1 MFQILSFAMGL
12 GISITSAVT
21 GTLDKFFVVLLASAL
36 LLMAI
41 DTQRIKRTAAECK
54 AFSFFSKH
62 CKSISF
68 IAFLIWIAIL
78 LMPIFQLSPEL
89 ITSAEN
95 MGIEL
100 SWYRR
105 ISWWNTWW
113 APLVCMLLWLLTWIM
128 IALDPVKI
136 KTPHTDKE
144 IHYPHH

>member
-1 MFQILSFAMGL
+1 MFTALAFFIPL
-12 GISITSAVT
+12 GISIISAIL
-21 GTLDKFFVVLLASAL
+21 GTLDKFFVVLLACAL

-41 DTQRIKRTAAECK
+41 DTQRIKRTAAEYK

-68 IAFLIWIAIL
+68 IVFLIWIAIL

-89 ITSAEN
+89 ITSAKN

-136 KTPHTDKE
+136 KTLHRDKE

>member
-1 MFQILSFAMGL
+1 MFTALAFFIPL
-12 GISITSAVT
+12 GISIISAIL
-21 GTLDKFFVVLLASAL
+21 GTLDKFFVVLLACAL

-41 DTQRIKRTAAECK
+41 DTQRIKRTAAEYK

-68 IAFLIWIAIL
+68 IVFLIWIAIL

-89 ITSAEN
+89 ITSAKN

>member
-1 MFQILSFAMGL
+1 MFQIFSLAVGL
-12 GISITSAVT
+12 GIAITSAVA
-21 GTLDKFFVVLLASAL
+21 GNLDTSFVVLLACTL

-41 DTQRIKRTAAECK
+41 DTQRIKRAATECK

-89 ITSAEN
+89 ISAAKN

-100 SWYRR
+100 PWYRC
-105 ISWWNTWW
+105 ISWWNTRW
-113 APLVCMLLWLLTWIM
+113 APLIYLLLWLLTWIM

-136 KTPHTDKE
+136 KTPHTDRE
-144 IHYPHH
+144 TR

>member
-1 MFQILSFAMGL
+1 MFQIFSLAVGL
-12 GISITSAVT
+12 GIAITSAVA
-21 GTLDKFFVVLLASAL
+21 GNLDKFFVVLLACAL

-41 DTQRIKRTAAECK
+41 DAQKIKRAATECK

-89 ITSAEN
+89 ISAAKN

-100 SWYRR
+100 PWYRC

-113 APLVCMLLWLLTWIM
+113 APLIYFLLWLLTWIM

-136 KTPHTDKE
+136 KTLHTDRE
-144 IHYPHH
+144 TR

>member
-1 MFQILSFAMGL
+1 MFQIFSLAVGL
-12 GISITSAVT
+12 GIAITSAVA
-21 GTLDKFFVVLLASAL
+21 GNLDISFVVLLACTL

-41 DTQRIKRTAAECK
+41 DTQRIKRAATECK

-89 ITSAEN
+89 ITSAKN

-113 APLVCMLLWLLTWIM
+113 APLVCVLLWLLTWIM

-136 KTPHTDKE
+136 KTPHTDRE
-144 IHYPHH
+144 TR